1 MLDVCVE
8 EDYLLPKYFSILRL
22 FFVVVVVVV
31 VIVVVVFIIMSYPN
45 KRVEE
50 INILCM
56 KETAYENSRILIFN
70 LKGKKIFSHTTV

>member
-1 MLDVCVE
+1 MKKM
-8 EDYLLPKYFSILRL
+8 YLLPKYFSILHF
-22 FFVVVVVVV
+22 FFVVVV
-31 VIVVVVFIIMSYPN
+31 VVVVFIIMSYPN

-70 LKGKKIFSHTTV
+70 LKGKKFFSHTTV